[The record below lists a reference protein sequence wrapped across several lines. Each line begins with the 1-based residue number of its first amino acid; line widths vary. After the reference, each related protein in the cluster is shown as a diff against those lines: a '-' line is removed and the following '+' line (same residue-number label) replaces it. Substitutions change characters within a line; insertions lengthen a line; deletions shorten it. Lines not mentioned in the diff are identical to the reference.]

1 MNEDELL
8 VSLESPLSFALPF
21 EAHGDANA
29 AVTKTAAYS
38 YNYYCS
44 ISVLDN

>member
-8 VSLESPLSFALPF
+8 VSLESPLSSALPF
-21 EAHGDANA
+21 EALGDADA

-38 YNYYCS
+38 NNYDCS